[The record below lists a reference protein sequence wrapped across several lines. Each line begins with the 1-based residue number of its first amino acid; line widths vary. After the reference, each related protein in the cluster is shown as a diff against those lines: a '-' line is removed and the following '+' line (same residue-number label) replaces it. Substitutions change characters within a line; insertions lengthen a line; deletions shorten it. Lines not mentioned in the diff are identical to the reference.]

1 MRALYVL
8 SASFNTFLIHGL
20 TRTEQV
26 KADRG
31 EIKDA
36 NATIKQLQE
45 ETAKA
50 AEQEKKNSSQ

>member
-1 MRALYVL
+1 MSDPSRCTRECA
-8 SASFNTFLIHGL
+8 GL
-20 TRTEQV
+20 TSREQV

-31 EIKDA
+31 EIKDG

-50 AEQEKKNSSQ
+50 AEKERKEK